1 MADSLQLNVRFTER
15 FTLTNGEVTEVVRQ
29 LQLPSLLKNDWK
41 HAIVIFQH
49 ICEYTNVFI
58 KGIH

>member
-29 LQLPSLLKNDWK
+29 QQLDSRFKNDWK
-41 HAIVIFQH
+41 HAIAQA
-49 ICEYTNVFI
+49 
-58 KGIH
+58 

>member
-29 LQLPSLLKNDWK
+29 QQLASRFQNNWK
-41 HAIVIFQH
+41 HAIVICQH
-49 ICEYTNVFI
+49 ICEYTNV
-58 KGIH
+58 